1 MFQSAPHFSSEAN
14 IAVQSVM
21 PCNKWVSIRASLQQ
35 RGERAQV
42 TATAVTAGAFQS
54 APHFSSEA
62 NALSPPKAPSGIV
75 SIRASLQQR
84 GELMVQ
90 VAPCSD
96 VCFNPRLTSAAR
108 RTSAWRRSSSSPCC
122 FNPRL
127 TSAARRTPRIF
138 RRDLHWLLFQSA
150 PHFSSEANDR
160 SLLAT
165 GADGQFQSAPHF
177 SSEANRAGGFILA
190 ERDSVFQS
198 APHFSSEANVLLVN
212 VSVPASVFQSAP
224 HFSSEAN

>member
-1 MFQSAPHFSSEAN
+1 MRMFQSAPHFSSEAN

-21 PCNKWVSIRASLQQ
+21 PCSWWVSIRASLQQ
-35 RGERAQV
+35 RGERVEPAESAERNSFNPRL
-42 TATAVTAGAFQS
+42 TSAARRTDGAGRALFGRLFQS

-62 NALSPPKAPSGIV
+62 NV
-75 SIRASLQQR
+75 R
-84 GELMVQ
+84 
-90 VAPCSD
+90 VAQIIE
-96 VCFNPRLTSAAR
+96 FAM
-108 RTSAWRRSSSSPCC
+108 
-122 FNPRL
+122 
-127 TSAARRTPRIF
+127 
-138 RRDLHWLLFQSA
+138 LFQSA